1 MEPLKLPQI
10 RKVAILLFDQVE
22 VLDFAGPFEV
32 FSVASLIHDNSLFEV
47 ATFAKIKAPVLAV
60 NGLSVNPKHS
70 LHDIMDADI
79 LIFPGGVGI
88 RQVIFDKEMI
98 DFLLKMHSRV
108 SMIFSVCSGAMLLA
122 KAGLLDG
129 KPYCTHHLVYAD
141 MEKMVKDGFP
151 QQHLRFTTSEKI
163 VTAAG
168 ISAGIDASLHIVKL
182 LCGESVSRATAK
194 YMEYG
199 LWED

>member
-47 ATFAKIKAPVLAV
+47 ATFAKSKFPVLAV
-60 NGLSVNPKHS
+60 NGLSVNPKLS
-70 LHDIMDADI
+70 LHEALDADI
-79 LIFPGGVGI
+79 LIIPGGVGI
-88 RQVIFDKEMI
+88 RQVILDEEMVN
-98 DFLLKMHSRV
+98 FLLKMHGTASL
-108 SMIFSVCSGAMLLA
+108 IFSVCSGAMLLA
-122 KAGLLDG
+122 KAGLLAG
-129 KPYCTHHLVYAD
+129 KSYCTHHLVYPE

-151 QQHLRFTTSEKI
+151 QKHLRFTTSEKI

-168 ISAGIDASLHIVKL
+168 ISAGIDASLHIVKS